1 MSFTVGVDLGQT
13 GEYSGF
19 AVLGE
24 TEEKIPKKV
33 YEVRHME
40 RHRKESYSALVEH
53 LRSLVSRLP
62 DKEIEPLIAVDSTSV
77 GQPVVD
83 MIAEAKIPGSVYGVT
98 ITGGDA
104 MSRDGKQCRV
114 PKRELVSTVAILL
127 QTGRLRIA
135 RDLPHAALLEREL
148 KSFRAKITLSEK
160 DTEEAWR
167 ERDHDDLVL
176 AVSIAAWLRERG
188 EDPWDRW
195 FREEKRWPTF
205 RIAIPR

>member
-1 MSFTVGVDLGQT
+1 VTFTVGVDLGQT
-13 GEYSGF
+13 SEYSAF

-33 YEVRHME
+33 YEVRHLE
-40 RHRKESYSALVEH
+40 RHRKKSYSTLVEH
-53 LRSLVSRLP
+53 LRSIVSRLP

-77 GQPVVD
+77 GQPIVD

-98 ITGGDA
+98 VTGGDA

-114 PKRELVSTVAILL
+114 PRRELVSTVTILL

-135 RDLPHAALLEREL
+135 RELPYAAFLEREL
-148 KSFRAKITLSEK
+148 KCFRAKITLSDKE
-160 DTEEAWR
+160 TEEVWR